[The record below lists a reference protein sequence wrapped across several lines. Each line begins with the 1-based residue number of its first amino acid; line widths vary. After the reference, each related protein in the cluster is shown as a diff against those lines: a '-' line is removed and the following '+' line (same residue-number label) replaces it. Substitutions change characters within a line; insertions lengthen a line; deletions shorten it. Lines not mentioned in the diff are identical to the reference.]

1 MTVQP
6 SWNTLQIVSDL
17 AVRWS
22 SLDRLPVE
30 LLEWPA
36 ENARREVLARA
47 GVPRVLLIA
56 AESSPPAT
64 LGVDEDWV
72 RLPASESDVV
82 ARATRL
88 LLRDSIRSDTPYVDA
103 HRVLHRA
110 GATVTLSS
118 CEAAITSLLLRRAGD
133 VVSRTELEHEVWNGS
148 APSHD
153 AIDAAIYRLRRRL
166 AGMSL
171 CIRSARGRGFVMF
184 IDAP

>member
-1 MTVQP
+1 MQP
-6 SWNTLQIVSDL
+6 SRNTLRIVSDL

-22 SLDRLPVE
+22 SLEGLPVE

-47 GVPRVLLIA
+47 GVPRVLLIPA
-56 AESSPPAT
+56 GSSPPAM

-82 ARATRL
+82 ARATQL
-88 LLRDSIRSDTPYVDA
+88 LCNEGIRSDTPYVDA

-110 GATVTLSS
+110 GATVTLTS
-118 CEAAITSLLLRRAGD
+118 CEAAITSLLLHRAGD
-133 VVSRTELEHEVWNGS
+133 VVSRAELEHEVWNGS
-148 APSHD
+148 APSRD
-153 AIDAAIYRLRRRL
+153 AVDAAIYRLRRRL

-171 CIRSARGRGFVMF
+171 CIRSARGRGFVLY